1 MKQLFFAI
9 LFVALLSSAGATPP
23 PPSYYGTQ
31 EVTVDDFKN
40 IDKLKMELHEKIH
53 DIVNPYGEHEINCN
67 DWALI
72 WYILWNGGT
81 EPKRAR
87 LFCNNIIKHAFVGV
101 NVEGEWFYIDAQTCL
116 PMGHPSLHDYNY
128 NEKDNWDCTDFVMSA
143 YMMLGKGD
151 AIIWNRLRSQQG
163 IDDNGYGTR

>member
-23 PPSYYGTQ
+23 PPSSYAIQ
-31 EVTVDDFKN
+31 EVHVEDFLHYDEFK
-40 IDKLKMELHEKIH
+40 KELHEKIH
-53 DIVNPYGEHEINCN
+53 DIVNPYGEHKINCN

-87 LFCNNIIKHAFVGV
+87 LFCNNVIRHTFVGV
-101 NVEGEWFYIDAQTCL
+101 NVEGEWFYIDAETCL

-128 NEKDNWDCTDFVMSA
+128 RESDNWEFTDFILSA
-143 YMMLGKGD
+143 YKMLGKGD
-151 AIIWNRLRSQQG
+151 AVLWNRLREKQG
-163 IDDNGYGTR
+163 LHDD